1 MYYHRSVPMVMTN
14 SMDRVLYAILH
25 ACRYDIVLSESILL
39 KLPHRELFGERLF
52 LAASTSVSLSLRV
65 SSKRSLI
72 K

>member
-1 MYYHRSVPMVMTN
+1 MYFHRSVSMVMTN
-14 SMDRVLYAILH
+14 NMDRVLYAILH
-25 ACRYDIVLSESILL
+25 VCRYDIVLSKSILL
-39 KLPHRELFGERLF
+39 KSPHRELFGERLF